1 MYLRLPSMWK
11 KVFYIALAICTT
23 LYVGYKLVTF
33 SGYEDLW
40 QLWCA
45 STYQWLIGGAV
56 LLMPLTIV
64 FETKKWQLLSK
75 NPSFVLALREVFRG
89 LQGALLTPARIGEY
103 PARKFDRFAIIH
115 GFIGGFIQ
123 DIVIGV
129 CGIIPLFCL
138 PTIPLT
144 ARYILLVVG
153 VGCVVGGILFLGYRV
168 HQRRTPTEY
177 PVGVRLW
184 RTRNVWLWS
193 VAKYLV
199 WVIQW
204 LCVMGFC
211 TGTLPTTM
219 TLVQVLAYLF
229 CVTLT
234 PVPSLM
240 DVPVKGTW
248 AIIIF
253 NDIAPLTATLAVT
266 CLYVINTLVPTL
278 VSLPLITHNS

>member
-1 MYLRLPSMWK
+1 MYLRLLSMWK
-11 KVFYIALAICTT
+11 KVFYITLAICTT

-40 QLWCA
+40 QLWCS
-45 STYQWLIGGAV
+45 STCKWLIGGTL
-56 LLMPLTIV
+56 LLMPLTLF

-75 NPSFVLALREVFRG
+75 NPSFVQALREVFRG
-89 LQGALLTPARIGEY
+89 LQGAFLTPARIGEY

-123 DIVIGV
+123 DIIIGLF
-129 CGIIPLFCL
+129 GIIPLFCL

-153 VGCVVGGILFLGYRV
+153 GICVVGIALIWGRHFHLHVAGS
-168 HQRRTPTEY
+168 
-177 PVGVRLW
+177 
-184 RTRNVWLWS
+184 VWLWS

-211 TGTLPTTM
+211 TGTFPTTM
-219 TLVQVLAYLF
+219 TLVQVMAYLF

-253 NDIAPLTATLAVT
+253 NDIAPLTATLTVIS
-266 CLYVINTLVPTL
+266 LYVINTLLPTL
-278 VSLPLITHNS
+278 VSLPLTTHNS